1 VPGSPGFLTT
11 LCLTPPADQH
21 WRTIAPD
28 LQPTLSH
35 ASCFSMSLTSEWC
48 WVTLLSHLTWRPLC
62 KWEPWCPPCGLLRSL
77 IETTLPQ
84 TFGHRVDSGPVAL
97 PSWLW
102 PPPSP
107 VFSAQITPLPFFLL
121 LFFFFLRRN
130 DYVIWPTG
138 KPTHINSA
146 ALHSESIS
154 FPRINLFF
162 LRISGLIITHVW
174 YPYISKPSHKLDV
187 WEEILNLYI
196 FYQLASK
203 LTSHSPLLLPFM
215 SHERWVVNVATHWH
229 LMVSCLSLK
238 NSHQLLSSASSQ
250 GWKYQQDREAYHV
263 SHD

>member
-1 VPGSPGFLTT
+1 MPGSPGFLTT

-121 LFFFFLRRN
+121 LFFFSQKKRLCYMTNRETN
-130 DYVIWPTG
+130 TYKQCST
-138 KPTHINSA
+138 S
-146 ALHSESIS
+146 L
-154 FPRINLFF
+154 RINQF
-162 LRISGLIITHVW
+162 
-174 YPYISKPSHKLDV
+174 PQ
-187 WEEILNLYI
+187 N
-196 FYQLASK
+196 
-203 LTSHSPLLLPFM
+203 
-215 SHERWVVNVATHWH
+215 
-229 LMVSCLSLK
+229 
-238 NSHQLLSSASSQ
+238 
-250 GWKYQQDREAYHV
+250 
-263 SHD
+263 

>member
-1 VPGSPGFLTT
+1 MLFHVTYQWVMLGNTLESSDMASPVQMRTLVPT
-11 LCLTPPADQH
+11 LWVAAITDWDH
-21 WRTIAPD
+21 TAPD
-28 LQPTLSH
+28 LWPQGGFR
-35 ASCFSMSLTSEWC
+35 SCSSSFLTVTSSLTC
-48 WVTLLSHLTWRPLC
+48 VLST
-62 KWEPWCPPCGLLRSL
+62 
-77 IETTLPQ
+77 
-84 TFGHRVDSGPVAL
+84 DY
-97 PSWLW
+97 PS
-102 PPPSP
+102 S
-107 VFSAQITPLPFFLL
+107 FLSSS
-121 LFFFFLRRN
+121 FFFFLRRN